1 LSQSSFVVLGGSGLV
16 GACLVERWASRAEV
30 AAPSHAELDVLDTR
44 ALQAYLEATPSDV
57 VVNLVAWANVDGAEE
72 ESGQTEGTV
81 YRLNV
86 EFPQRLAEHCRRLG
100 KYLIHIST
108 DYVFDGAKSHAP
120 YTETDATRGLCWY
133 AETKLRGE
141 QAVLS
146 ADATSCVAR
155 IEMPFTGRD
164 HPKRDLARTIVARLQ
179 HGQAIQ
185 GVTDQRITPVFLDD
199 AADALWQVQRAR
211 FAGIL
216 HVAAT
221 TWTTPF
227 GLAQQIALRLHLPD
241 DLIVPDTFERF
252 SQTRPA
258 ARPQHSW
265 LDVSRFCRVFGEG
278 ILQSVDDQLDA
289 WTRQTI
295 NGTR

>member
-1 LSQSSFVVLGGSGLV
+1 MSQSRMVVLGGSGLV
-16 GACLVERWASRAEV
+16 GACLVERWASRAEIV
-30 AAPSHAELDVLDTR
+30 APSHAELDVLDPR
-44 ALQAYLEATPSDV
+44 ALQTYLEATRSGV
-57 VVNLVAWANVDGAEE
+57 VVNLVAWANVDGAEAE
-72 ESGQTEGTV
+72 TGQTSGAV

-86 EFPQRLAEHCRRLG
+86 DLPRRLAELCRRTG

-108 DYVFDGAKSHAP
+108 DYVFDGTKSDAP
-120 YTETDATRGLCWY
+120 YTEDDATRGLCWY

-141 QAVLS
+141 QAVVN
-146 ADATSCVAR
+146 ADDTACVAR

-179 HGQAIQ
+179 HGQTIQ
-185 GVTDQRITPVFLDD
+185 GVTDQRITPIFLDD
-199 AADALWQVQRAR
+199 AADALWLLQRAR
-211 FAGIL
+211 FAGIV

-227 GLAQQIALRLHLPD
+227 ELAQKIAGRLCLREE
-241 DLIVPDTFERF
+241 LIVPDTFERF
-252 SQTRPA
+252 SATRPA

-265 LDVSRFCRVFGEG
+265 LDVSRFSKLFGEG
-278 ILQSVDDQLDA
+278 ILKSVDDELDA
-289 WTRQTI
+289 WTKQCN